1 MNVLFDATGV
11 QTGSGGMATFLGGL
25 LEGWSQVATDDAV
38 FLFGMPELPS
48 LPAYAAGLVK
58 HIRRST
64 RSGQLARIRAQ
75 QLELPQLVSDLRP
88 DVLLAAD
95 PSTPFRRIGCPVVAV
110 VHDLRHLDRPA
121 EFSRARREYRKFVW
135 GHGIRGADRLIVNSE
150 ATAVSVKTHY
160 PSIAA
165 RVRQVRFGADH
176 VKWWA
181 PPDRVVGRH
190 AITFGHWSNKRPDFS
205 IRIWGALY
213 RAHPTLDTSLEI
225 VGVPETER
233 PRLLEVA
240 RAEGV
245 EKQVNIHNFVPDAE
259 YRALF
264 ASSSVVL
271 MTSTLEGF
279 GLPVVEAMQLG
290 IPVVASGGVGMETAG
305 GYAAVY
311 ADPHSVESF
320 REQVA
325 SILTSEGE
333 RARIIARGREH
344 ARAFNW
350 ADTATSARAILSEAI
365 EAFGAANP

>member
-11 QTGSGGMATFLGGL
+11 QTGSGGMTTFLGGL
-25 LEGWSQVATDDAV
+25 LEGWSQVTTDDAV

-48 LPAYAAGLVK
+48 LPTYAGDLVK
-58 HIRRST
+58 DIRRGK

-75 QLELPQLVSDLRP
+75 QLELPRLVRDLRP

-95 PSTPFRRIGCPVVAV
+95 PSIPLRGVRCPVVAV
-110 VHDLRHLDRPA
+110 VHDLRHLERPA
-121 EFSRARREYRKFVW
+121 EFSRTRRKYREFVW
-135 GHGIRGADRLIVNSE
+135 GHGIRRADRLIVNSE
-150 ATAVSVKTHY
+150 ATSIAVKTHY
-160 PSIAA
+160 PSAAA

-176 VKWWA
+176 VKSWA
-181 PPDRVVGRH
+181 APGPVVGRH

-225 VGVPETER
+225 VGVSETER
-233 PRLLEVA
+233 PGLLEVA

-245 EKQVNIHNFVPDAE
+245 EEQVNVHQFVPDAE

-290 IPVVASGGVGMETAG
+290 IPVVVSQGVGMETAG
-305 GYAAVY
+305 GSAALY
-311 ADPHSVESF
+311 ADPNSVESF
-320 REQVA
+320 RDQLA
-325 SILTSEGE
+325 SVLTNEDE
-333 RARIIARGREH
+333 RARVIARGREH
-344 ARAFNW
+344 ARTFNW
-350 ADTATSARAILSEAI
+350 ADTAASARAILNEAI
-365 EAFGAANP
+365 EASRTASS